1 MTQATSPSS
10 QAGPHRFNTLQCF
23 AQLQHHGCVGVVL
36 PFYLQASLPDL
47 LPALPDGEAAEE
59 DEKIDATRVVRELGL
74 SYTPLER
81 TLTDMARS
89 LVDLGLAV
97 PAGAGGEPVAA

>member
-1 MTQATSPSS
+1 MQAAAVHLS
-10 QAGPHRFNTLQCF
+10 
-23 AQLQHHGCVGVVL
+23 
-36 PFYLQASLPDL
+36 QASLPDL
-47 LPALPDGEAAEE
+47 LPELPDGEPAEE

-89 LVDLGLAV
+89 LVELGLAV
-97 PAGAGGEPVAA
+97 PAGAAGGSRGRGRGGEEAAGAPAGQQGAGAEPVAA